1 MSVPLV
7 QVSSLMPSFWDTVC
21 FLLRPQGH
29 LCLPALV
36 CYLNLG
42 ITKSSLA
49 FLLNIHL
56 LSLVPLLVPSLYLP
70 ASSGEKHEK
79 GGKQVAFYTKN

>member
-1 MSVPLV
+1 M
-7 QVSSLMPSFWDTVC
+7 
-21 FLLRPQGH
+21 
-29 LCLPALV
+29 
-36 CYLNLG
+36 
-42 ITKSSLA
+42 SSLA

-56 LSLVPLLVPSLYLP
+56 SLVPLLVPWLYLP

>member
-1 MSVPLV
+1 M
-7 QVSSLMPSFWDTVC
+7 
-21 FLLRPQGH
+21 
-29 LCLPALV
+29 
-36 CYLNLG
+36 
-42 ITKSSLA
+42 SSLA
-49 FLLNIHL
+49 FPLNIHL